1 MTLYKIISTIR
12 GFSDGLVG
20 IESTCKADDTGDY
33 VKEDMEDTATH
44 SKILAYRS
52 SMDRGAGQATVQSVT
67 KSRTQLND

>member
-20 IESTCKADDTGDY
+20 IESTCKADDTGDD

-44 SKILAYRS
+44 SKILA
-52 SMDRGAGQATVQSVT
+52 
-67 KSRTQLND
+67 